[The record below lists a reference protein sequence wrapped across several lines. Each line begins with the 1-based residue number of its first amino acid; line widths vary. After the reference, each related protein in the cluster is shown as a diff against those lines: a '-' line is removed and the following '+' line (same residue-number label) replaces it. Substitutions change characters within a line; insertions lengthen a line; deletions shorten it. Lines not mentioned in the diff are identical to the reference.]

1 MSWLISQALMQDFE
15 NSRCS
20 QEPVAEYSEAT
31 CSDGGQSAQ
40 SSTQPTP
47 QAYCSPDRMTEFSR
61 LSRFGMT
68 FAHFPESHGEELLM
82 WYLAGFHAKTYQ
94 AQGKALES
102 KAPGLGYGEKW
113 HELSVKFDLDLCSWK
128 TVHCLFPEDL
138 PWSSV
143 TLPRSGM
150 MRDGCV
156 YQQESVARI
165 TKGTDCGSLEKF
177 PTPTVKGNYNRK
189 GLSKTSGDGLATYVK
204 KYPFPTPCASDN
216 RNRGSTQTPAIA
228 RRIEKGKQVMLSM
241 TLDGP
246 MNPVFVEWLMGWPIG
261 WTDLKPL
268 ETAKFHEWRQQHS
281 ASYQIAE
288 KERKD
293 DAR

>member
-1 MSWLISQALMQDFE
+1 MSWLYSRAL
-15 NSRCS
+15 
-20 QEPVAEYSEAT
+20 VEAFGAGS
-31 CSDGGQSAQ
+31 CLAGAPSALL
-40 SSTQPTP
+40 STSHTP
-47 QAYCSPDRMTEFSR
+47 QAFLPSDKMTAFSR

-68 FAHFPESHGEELLM
+68 FAPLTESRGAELLTL
-82 WYLAGFHAKTYQ
+82 YLADFHAKTYQ
-94 AQGKALES
+94 AQEKALES

-113 HELSVKFDLDLCSWK
+113 HELSVKFDLDTSSWK

-143 TLPRSGM
+143 TLPRLGM
-150 MRDGCV
+150 MRAGCV

-165 TKGTDCGSLEKF
+165 TKGIDCGSLEKF

-216 RNRGSTQTPAIA
+216 RNRGTTQTPAIA
-228 RRIEKGKQVMLSM
+228 RRIAKGKQVMLSM

-246 MNPVFVEWLMGWPIG
+246 MNPVFVEWLMGWPLG
-261 WTDLKPL
+261 WTELQPL
-268 ETAKFHEWRQQHS
+268 ETDKFHEWRQQHS
-281 ASYQIAE
+281 VSYQIAE
-288 KERKD
+288 KESKD

>member
-1 MSWLISQALMQDFE
+1 MSWLFSQALVE
-15 NSRCS
+15 
-20 QEPVAEYSEAT
+20 EYSAVT
-31 CSDGGQSAQ
+31 CSDGEPSAL
-40 SSTQPTP
+40 SSGNPSQ
-47 QAYCSPDRMTEFSR
+47 QAYCAPDKMTAFSR

-68 FAHFPESHGEELLM
+68 FKPLTESHGEALLTS
-82 WYLAGFHAKTYQ
+82 YLAAFRAKTS
-94 AQGKALES
+94 AQPEKVAAL
-102 KAPGLGYGEKW
+102 KVPAAACGRTW
-113 HELSVKFDLDLCSWK
+113 HESSVRYCLDSSLWK

-143 TLPRSGM
+143 TLPRLGM
-150 MRDGCV
+150 MRVGCV

-216 RNRGSTQTPAIA
+216 RNRGTTQTPAIA

-246 MNPVFVEWLMGWPIG
+246 MNPVFVEWLMGWPLG
-261 WTDLKPL
+261 WTELQPL
-268 ETAKFHEWRQQHS
+268 GMDKFQEWRQQHS
-281 ASYQIAE
+281 LCCPANE
-288 KERKD
+288 E
-293 DAR
+293 DA

>member
-1 MSWLISQALMQDFE
+1 MSWLFSRAL
-15 NSRCS
+15 
-20 QEPVAEYSEAT
+20 VAEFSEAT
-31 CSDGGQSAQ
+31 CSDGEPSAQ
-40 SSTQPTP
+40 SNTQPIQ

-68 FAHFPESHGEELLM
+68 FATLTESRGAELLTL
-82 WYLAGFHAKTYQ
+82 YLADFHAKTYP

-143 TLPRSGM
+143 TLPRLGM
-150 MRDGCV
+150 MRAGCV
-156 YQQESVARI
+156 YQQESVAQI
-165 TKGTDCGSLEKF
+165 TKGIDCGSLEKF
-177 PTPTVKGNYNRK
+177 PTPT
-189 GLSKTSGDGLATYVK
+189 

-216 RNRGSTQTPAIA
+216 RNRGTTQTPAIA

-246 MNPVFVEWLMGWPIG
+246 MNPVFVEWLMGWPLG
-261 WTDLKPL
+261 WTELKPL
-268 ETAKFHEWRQQHS
+268 GMGRCHCAQPLHGDCLQTFDCWKRHFSR
-281 ASYQIAE
+281 
-288 KERKD
+288 
-293 DAR
+293 

>member
-1 MSWLISQALMQDFE
+1 MSWLFSRAL
-15 NSRCS
+15 
-20 QEPVAEYSEAT
+20 VAEYSEAT
-31 CSDGGQSAQ
+31 CSDGAPFAP
-40 SSTQPTP
+40 SSGNPTP
-47 QAYCSPDRMTEFSR
+47 QAYLPPDKMTAFSR

-68 FAHFPESHGEELLM
+68 FEHLTDDRGEELLT
-82 WYLAGFHAKTYQ
+82 WFREASRARTSAQPEK
-94 AQGKALES
+94 AQGSTAK
-102 KAPGLGYGEKW
+102 GLGFGEKW
-113 HELSVKFDLDLCSWK
+113 HELSVKYDLDSCSWK

-143 TLPRSGM
+143 TLPRLGM
-150 MRDGCV
+150 MRAGCV
-156 YQQESVARI
+156 YQQESVAQI
-165 TKGTDCGSLEKF
+165 TKGIDCGSLEKF

-216 RNRGSTQTPAIA
+216 RNRGTTQTPAIA

-246 MNPVFVEWLMGWPIG
+246 MNPVFVEWLMGWPLG
-261 WTDLKPL
+261 WTELQPL

-281 ASYQIAE
+281 ACLPDSPQRE
-288 KERKD
+288 TEGEGR
-293 DAR
+293 

>member
-1 MSWLISQALMQDFE
+1 MSWLFSQALVE
-15 NSRCS
+15 
-20 QEPVAEYSEAT
+20 EYSAVT
-31 CSDGGQSAQ
+31 CSDGEPSAL
-40 SSTQPTP
+40 SSGNPSQ
-47 QAYCSPDRMTEFSR
+47 QAYCAPDKMTAFSR

-68 FAHFPESHGEELLM
+68 FKPLTESHGEALLTS
-82 WYLAGFHAKTYQ
+82 YLAAFRAKTS
-94 AQGKALES
+94 AQPEKVAAL
-102 KAPGLGYGEKW
+102 KVPAAACGRTW
-113 HELSVKFDLDLCSWK
+113 HESSVRYCLDSSLWK

-143 TLPRSGM
+143 TLPRLGM
-150 MRDGCV
+150 MRVGCV

-216 RNRGSTQTPAIA
+216 RNRGTTQTPAIA

-246 MNPVFVEWLMGWPIG
+246 MNPVFVEWLMGWPLG
-261 WTDLKPL
+261 WTELQPL
-268 ETAKFHEWRQQHS
+268 ETARFHEWRQQHS
-281 ASYQIAE
+281 AYYQIAE
-288 KERKD
+288 KESKD
-293 DAR
+293 EN